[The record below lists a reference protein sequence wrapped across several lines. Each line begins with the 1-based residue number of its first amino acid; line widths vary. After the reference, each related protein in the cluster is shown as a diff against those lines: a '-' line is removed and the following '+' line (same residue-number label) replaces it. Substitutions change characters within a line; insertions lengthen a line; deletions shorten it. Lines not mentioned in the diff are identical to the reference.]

1 VLDFGNKVVGKQESQ
16 VIEFVCPEMWIG
28 KGVLI
33 PINRNDRNDLL
44 SCLLDS
50 VHVRVVLLEVL
61 TDLIHVLEVMPA
73 GIVFSARAWFQL
85 LVDCLIG
92 RQLDSCLSFVL
103 VGVLVV
109 IGVLCVTPF
118 L

>member
-1 VLDFGNKVVGKQESQ
+1 MF
-16 VIEFVCPEMWIG
+16 
-28 KGVLI
+28 
-33 PINRNDRNDLL
+33 
-44 SCLLDS
+44 
-50 VHVRVVLLEVL
+50 

-73 GIVFSARAWFQL
+73 GVVFSARARFQL

-92 RQLDSCLSFVL
+92 GQLDSCISFVL

-109 IGVLCVTPF
+109 IGVYFVAPF